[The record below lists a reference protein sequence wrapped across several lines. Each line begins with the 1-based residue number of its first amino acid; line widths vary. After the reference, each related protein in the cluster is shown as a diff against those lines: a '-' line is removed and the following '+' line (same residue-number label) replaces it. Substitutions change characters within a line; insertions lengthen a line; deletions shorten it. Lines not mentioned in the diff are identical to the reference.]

1 MRATHSITLSQR
13 GTEHRGGRE
22 MEMESLPESELQ
34 AVAMQQARWFNA
46 RDLGGLQRNH
56 PESGLETGSEDAGVA
71 RLTIAQHE
79 WRKVLNGTSEDS
91 ARRPIL
97 PTTDAISNSHWGD
110 VCKEKSRHTFRMYAQ
125 NVNGLPLDRR
135 GGQYDTL
142 CKVIKEAQAD
152 VFLGQEHN
160 LDSSQY
166 QVKSILHDTSKQHWQ
181 RYRLNIAT
189 TPISFTSMYK
199 PGGTFMLAAGNVT
212 GRIISQDQDKWG
224 RWVSLTFQGMAGRK
238 ITMVSAYQVVT
249 DVARGGT
256 TTATTQQYSLLVNDQ
271 DSLQP
276 HVQHFD
282 EILKHS

>member
-1 MRATHSITLSQR
+1 LSDIGNKR
-13 GTEHRGGRE
+13 EHIEPTGIGQE
-22 MEMESLPESELQ
+22 METLPESELQ
-34 AVAMQQARWFNA
+34 EVAMQQARWFNA
-46 RDLGGLQRNH
+46 RDLGGSQSNDT
-56 PESGLETGSEDAGVA
+56 EAGNTMGGGNAGVA

-79 WRKVLNGTSEDS
+79 WRKVLNGNSEGS

-97 PTTDAISNSHWGD
+97 PTTDAISNSHLGD
-110 VCKEKSRHTFRMYAQ
+110 VCKEKNGHTFRLYAQ

-142 CKVIKEAQAD
+142 CKVIKEAQVD

-166 QVKSILHDTSKQHWQ
+166 QVKSILHDTSKPHWQ

-199 PGGTFMLAAGNVT
+199 PGGGTFMLAAGNVT

-224 RWVSLTFQGMAGRK
+224 RWVSQTFQGMAGRK
-238 ITMVSAYQVVT
+238 ITMVSA
-249 DVARGGT
+249 
-256 TTATTQQYSLLVNDQ
+256 
-271 DSLQP
+271 
-276 HVQHFD
+276 
-282 EILKHS
+282 